1 MLKTNLSASGPLAQS
16 KLNTDTFCLNMIYSS
31 ACNYTWIAYDLL
43 SKAESTPENDADMKF
58 YLETLFTRPL
68 EENV

>member
-1 MLKTNLSASGPLAQS
+1 MLKTELSASGPLAQTQ
-16 KLNTDTFCLNMIYSS
+16 KNMDIFCTNMLYSS
-31 ACNYTWIAYDLL
+31 ACNYTWQAYALL
-43 SKAESTPENDADMKF
+43 EKANSTPQNDADMKF

>member
-1 MLKTNLSASGPLAQS
+1 MYKTELSSSGPIAQS
-16 KLNTDTFCLNMIYSS
+16 QKNMDMFCLNLIYSS
-31 ACNYTWIAYDLL
+31 ACNYTWLAYELL
-43 SKAESTPENDADMKF
+43 SKSESTPENDADMKF

>member
-1 MLKTNLSASGPLAQS
+1 MYKTELSSSGPIAQS
-16 KLNTDTFCLNMIYSS
+16 QKNMDMFCLNLIYSS
-31 ACNYTWIAYDLL
+31 ACNYTWLAYELL